1 MSIAAANMAP
11 NLLTRRSL
19 VAEDLLRLQEP
30 AVIFEWENRDTDG
43 ALYFVYTVA
52 GWLNGHNVATI
63 QGGATVGGQAIIVHA
78 DSREH
83 ADALAG
89 LGLQDTIEGLRNE
102 ARHLK
107 DAQAALARLQS
118 VAPLERLDAAI
129 KPASDKSDA
138 FVNDVD
144 AIRPLIGDDIVLS
157 AGKVEP

>member
-1 MSIAAANMAP
+1 MISAANIAP

-30 AVIFEWENRDTDG
+30 AVIFEWDSRDSDG
-43 ALYFVYTVA
+43 VPYYVYTVA
-52 GWLNGHNVATI
+52 GWLNGRNVATME
-63 QGGATVGGQAIIVHA
+63 GGCTVGGQAIIVHA

-89 LGLQDTIEGLRNE
+89 LGLQDTIEGLRGE
-102 ARHLK
+102 ASRLK

-118 VAPLERLDAAI
+118 VAPLERMDAAT
-129 KPASDKSDA
+129 KPNSDKSDA
-138 FVNDVD
+138 FVDDVD

-157 AGKVEP
+157 AGGVKPN